1 MTGKDIV
8 IADPKRYAKDQAR
21 VREGFWRK
29 ARRYAGKLPFLDEAI
44 AGYYAAVDPRTPLSA
59 KTVLFG
65 ALAYFVLPI
74 DMLPD
79 FIASLGFTDDAAVI
93 FAAVKTVGSQI
104 KDHHRTRARAWLS
117 SNSERDAG

>member
-8 IADPKRYAKDQAR
+8 IVDPKRYARDQAR
-21 VREGFWRK
+21 VRESFWRK
-29 ARRYAGKLPFLDEAI
+29 VRRHAGKLPFLDEAI
-44 AGYYAAVDPRTPLSA
+44 AGYYAAVDPATPLSA
-59 KTVLFG
+59 KSVLFG

-117 SNSERDAG
+117 NNSERDAG